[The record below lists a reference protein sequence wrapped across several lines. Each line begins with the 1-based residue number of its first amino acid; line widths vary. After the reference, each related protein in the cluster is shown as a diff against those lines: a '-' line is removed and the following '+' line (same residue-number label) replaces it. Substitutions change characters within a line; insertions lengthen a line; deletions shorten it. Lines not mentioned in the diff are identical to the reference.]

1 MDRLIELLRTHSYRE
16 GSVTL
21 SSGEVSDFFV
31 DCKQTVL
38 LAEGHAWIGERMLE
52 VVRDLAPS
60 ARAVAGVELG
70 GCPLASAV
78 ALTSFRKGRSLDAI
92 YVRKLAKGH
101 GSKRLVEGNS
111 HLPRD
116 TPVAVLED
124 VVTTGGSTLHAIQ
137 TLREAGL
144 KPECVVAVVDRL
156 QGGAQVIRDAGVSFA
171 SLYDRNSFASTR

>member
-38 LAEGHAWIGERMLE
+38 LAEGHALIGERMLD

-60 ARAVAGVELG
+60 ALAVAGVELG

-78 ALTSFRKGRSLDAI
+78 ALTSFQKGRSLDAI